1 MGEEIK
7 VLLVEDQPNDA
18 ELCEHEL
25 RRAGLRF
32 TSRRVCTRVEFQQAL
47 SDFPPDVILSDF
59 SMPTD
64 LDGIGALAIARAHVP
79 DVPFVFVSGTIG
91 EERAVEAMK
100 GGATDYVIKDK
111 LERLGPVVRR
121 ALQEARDRRAV
132 LHIQDAL
139 RVSEAR
145 FRSFMEHLPGQ
156 ASIRDDEG
164 RYTFVNQMWET
175 TFGLA
180 AGEVLGKRSRDLAG
194 AGGDDLDRAHRSVL
208 ENNKA
213 VSGVLKKGAAG
224 SETWWLSHHF
234 PITAG
239 ATGPMMVG
247 TIAIDVT
254 EQKLQE
260 QKIAR
265 LSRIHAVLSGI
276 NSAIVR
282 IRDIE
287 RLLDET
293 CRIAVED
300 GGFGIAWIGTIA
312 PDTGEVT
319 PIASAGLEPGEHVTH
334 STLVVSGKPQA
345 EGAIAAMIQSGKP
358 EICNDLAARGKR
370 MSPRRQEAVR
380 RGYRSVV
387 ALPLVTG
394 GCVAGTICLYAREAD
409 SFNKDELKLLMQLAA
424 DVSFA
429 LEYIDKDRKLQYLA
443 WNDPVTGL
451 ANHALLH
458 ERLEYAVQGAQRD
471 DSRVAVV
478 MWDINRFRTVND
490 TFGRDAGDD
499 LLRQVSSR
507 AARMWPA
514 VRHMARIS
522 ADCFGGFVEGVK
534 EASDIAH
541 WLEKSEAVLNEPF
554 ALDGAELRIGVTTGI
569 AIYPADGTQA
579 GTLLANAEAA
589 LKQAKRRGERYAF
602 YEPVMNARVAE
613 KLTLESRL
621 RRALEKDQFVLHYQS
636 KVELATGKTSGVEA
650 LIRWQEPD
658 GELVPPMQFIPLLEE
673 TGLILEVGR
682 WAIRRALH
690 DWAERFRRGLP
701 TPRIAV
707 NVSAI
712 QLRRNDFVDVVA
724 KALAETGLEQ
734 HGLDLE
740 ITESLL
746 MENIGTSIGKLHALQ
761 EMGVNVAIDDFGT
774 GYSSLSYLTKLP
786 IKALKI
792 DRSFIMTMVDEP
804 ESMTIVST
812 IISLAH
818 ALRLNVIAEGVE
830 NVEQSKLLRLI
841 KCDEAQ
847 GYLFSKPV
855 AWDRYFDEGAGS
867 TQR

>member
-1 MGEEIK
+1 MGEQIK
-7 VLLVEDQPNDA
+7 VLLVEDQAIDA

-25 RRAGLRF
+25 TRAGFRF
-32 TSRRVCTRVEFQQAL
+32 TSRRVCTRAAFQQAL

-64 LDGIGALAIARAHVP
+64 LDGIGALAVARARVP

-100 GGATDYVIKDK
+100 AGATDYVIKDK

-132 LHIQDAL
+132 LHTQDAL

-145 FRSFMEHLPGQ
+145 FRSFMEYLPGQ
-156 ASIRDDEG
+156 ASIRDDQG
-164 RYTFVNQMWET
+164 RYTFVNQMWEAS
-175 TFGLA
+175 FGLPA
-180 AGEVLGKRSRDLAG
+180 AQVLGKRSRDLPG
-194 AGGDDLDRAHRSVL
+194 ESGDDLDRAHRSVL
-208 ENNKA
+208 ESNKA
-213 VSGVLKKGAAG
+213 VSGVLKKRGASG
-224 SETWWLSHHF
+224 ETWWLSHHF

-239 ATGPMMVG
+239 ATGTMMVG

-282 IRDIE
+282 IRDTQT
-287 RLLDET
+287 LLDET

-300 GGFGIAWIGTIA
+300 GGFGTAWIGTVV
-312 PDTGEVT
+312 PETGIVT
-319 PIASAGLEPGEHVTH
+319 PVASAGLAPGEHVTQ
-334 STLVVSGKPQA
+334 SALVINGKPHA
-345 EGAIAAMIQSGKP
+345 HGVITRMIQSGKP
-358 EICNDLAARGKR
+358 EICNDLTRGLDAK
-370 MSPRRQEAVR
+370 SPRRREAVR

-387 ALPLVTG
+387 ALPLLIG
-394 GCVAGTICLYAREAD
+394 GSVAGTICLYSREVE
-409 SFNKDELKLLMQLAA
+409 SFNRDELKLLMQLAA

-471 DSRVAVV
+471 DARVAVV

-490 TFGRDAGDD
+490 TFGREAGDD

-534 EASDIAH
+534 EPSDIAH
-541 WLEKSEAVLNEPF
+541 WLEASEAVLNEPF

-569 AIYPADGTQA
+569 AFYPADGTQA
-579 GTLLANAEAA
+579 ETLLANAEAA

-621 RRALEKDQFVLHYQS
+621 RRALEKEQFVLHYQS
-636 KVELATGKTSGVEA
+636 KVDLATGTVCGLEA

-658 GELVPPMQFIPLLEE
+658 GQLVPPMQFIPLLEE

-682 WAIRRALH
+682 WAIRKALH
-690 DWAERFRRGLP
+690 DWADRFRRGLP

-724 KALAETGLEQ
+724 KALAEIGVDR

-774 GYSSLSYLTKLP
+774 GYSSLSYLTRLP

-804 ESMTIVST
+804 ESMSIVST

-830 NVEQSKLLRLI
+830 TPEQSKLLRLI

-855 AWDRYFDEGAGS
+855 AWERYFDGGTGP